1 MTGRWAPSPT
11 GHFHLGNLRTALLAW
26 LFARSSASRFIWRFE
41 DLDAAVRPE
50 FYRSQIR
57 DYERIGLDW
66 DGEPVRQSDRLDVY
80 RDAIEQ
86 LTHQGLTYRCWCTR
100 REIREATVAQHSHL
114 PEGAYSGICRNLTRR
129 QIAEREA
136 SGRSPALRLRTNS
149 ELIKMQDRQL
159 GTFEGAVDDFVL
171 CRGDG
176 VPSYNLG
183 VVVDDADLGVT
194 EVVRGDD
201 LLPSTPR
208 QIHLFG
214 LLGLAPPS
222 YAHVP
227 LVVSSSGERLAKRH
241 GAVTIED
248 RLTLGESEF
257 DVLNTLLSSL
267 RINQVASFGE
277 LRERAKDFDPSSL
290 PVAPWVFDR

>member
-1 MTGRWAPSPT
+1 MC
-11 GHFHLGNLRTALLAW
+11 
-26 LFARSSASRFIWRFE
+26 
-41 DLDAAVRPE
+41 
-50 FYRSQIR
+50 IR
-57 DYERIGLDW
+57 DS
-66 DGEPVRQSDRLDVY
+66 GEPVRQSDRLDVY

-136 SGRSPALRLRTNS
+136 SGRSPALRLRTNG

-227 LVVSSSGERLAKRH
+227 LGVSSSGERLAKRH

-290 PVAPWVFDR
+290 PVTPWVFDR

>member
-136 SGRSPALRLRTNS
+136 SGRSPALRLRTNG

-290 PVAPWVFDR
+290 PVTPWVFDR

>member
-136 SGRSPALRLRTNS
+136 SGRSPALRLRTNG

-290 PVAPWVFDR
+290 PVTPWVFDH

>member
-136 SGRSPALRLRTNS
+136 SGRSPALRLRTNG

-267 RINQVASFGE
+267 RINQVASFDE

-290 PVAPWVFDR
+290 PVTPWVFDR

>member
-11 GHFHLGNLRTALLAW
+11 GHFHLGTLRTALLAW

-41 DLDAAVRPE
+41 DLAAAVRPE

-136 SGRSPALRLRTNS
+136 SGRSPALRLRTNG

>member
-50 FYRSQIR
+50 FYQSQIR

-136 SGRSPALRLRTNS
+136 SGRSPALRLRTNG

-290 PVAPWVFDR
+290 PVTPWVFDR

>member
-50 FYRSQIR
+50 FYQSQIR

-136 SGRSPALRLRTNS
+136 SGRSPALRLRTNG

-290 PVAPWVFDR
+290 PVTPWVFDH

>member
-1 MTGRWAPSPT
+1 VTGRWAPSPT

-136 SGRSPALRLRTNS
+136 SGRSPALRLRTNG

>member
-114 PEGAYSGICRNLTRR
+114 PEGAYSGICRNLARR
-129 QIAEREA
+129 QVAEREA
-136 SGRSPALRLRTNS
+136 SGRSPALRLRTNG

-290 PVAPWVFDR
+290 PVTPWVFDR

>member
-66 DGEPVRQSDRLDVY
+66 DGEPGRQSDRLDVY

-136 SGRSPALRLRTNS
+136 SGRSPALRLRTNG

-290 PVAPWVFDR
+290 PVTPWVFDR

>member
-41 DLDAAVRPE
+41 DLDTAVRPE

-136 SGRSPALRLRTNS
+136 SGRSPALRLRTNG
-149 ELIKMQDRQL
+149 ERIKMQDRQL

>member
-136 SGRSPALRLRTNS
+136 SGRSPALRLRTNG

-248 RLTLGESEF
+248 RLTRGESEF

-290 PVAPWVFDR
+290 PVTPWVFDR

>member
-136 SGRSPALRLRTNS
+136 RGRSTALRLRTNG

>member
-136 SGRSPALRLRTNS
+136 SGRSPALRLRTNG

-277 LRERAKDFDPSSL
+277 LRERAKDFDPGSL

>member
-1 MTGRWAPSPT
+1 VTGRWAPSPT

-136 SGRSPALRLRTNS
+136 SGRSPALRLRTNG

-290 PVAPWVFDR
+290 PVTPWVFDR

>member
-136 SGRSPALRLRTNS
+136 SGRSPALRLRTNG

>member
-136 SGRSPALRLRTNS
+136 SGRSPALRLRTNG

-267 RINQVASFGE
+267 RIKQVASFGE

-290 PVAPWVFDR
+290 PVTPWVFDR

>member
-1 MTGRWAPSPT
+1 VTGRWAPSPT

-136 SGRSPALRLRTNS
+136 SGRSPALRLRTNG

-267 RINQVASFGE
+267 RIIQVASFGE

-290 PVAPWVFDR
+290 PVTPWVFDR

>member
-136 SGRSPALRLRTNS
+136 SGRSPALRLRTNG

-201 LLPSTPR
+201 LLPTTPR

-290 PVAPWVFDR
+290 PVTPWVFDR

>member
-1 MTGRWAPSPT
+1 MTGRWAPRPT
-11 GHFHLGNLRTALLAW
+11 GHFHLGHLRTALLAW

-136 SGRSPALRLRTNS
+136 SGRSPALRLRTNG

-290 PVAPWVFDR
+290 PVTPWVFDR

>member
-136 SGRSPALRLRTNS
+136 SGRSPALRLRTNG

-222 YAHVP
+222 YAQGP
-227 LVVSSSGERLAKRH
+227 LAVSSSGERLAQRH

>member
-1 MTGRWAPSPT
+1 MTGRGAPSPT

-136 SGRSPALRLRTNS
+136 SGRSPALRLRTNG

-201 LLPSTPR
+201 LLPTTPR

-290 PVAPWVFDR
+290 PVTPWVFDR

>member
-136 SGRSPALRLRTNS
+136 SGRSPALRLRTNG

-171 CRGDG
+171 CRGYG

-290 PVAPWVFDR
+290 PVTPWVFDR

>member
-26 LFARSSASRFIWRFE
+26 LFARSSASGFIWRFE

-136 SGRSPALRLRTNS
+136 SGRSPALRLRTNG

-290 PVAPWVFDR
+290 PVTPWVFDR

>member
-136 SGRSPALRLRTNS
+136 SGRSPALRLRTNG
-149 ELIKMQDRQL
+149 ELIKMQDL
-159 GTFEGAVDDFVL
+159 SL
-171 CRGDG
+171 
-176 VPSYNLG
+176 
-183 VVVDDADLGVT
+183 
-194 EVVRGDD
+194 
-201 LLPSTPR
+201 
-208 QIHLFG
+208 IH
-214 LLGLAPPS
+214 
-222 YAHVP
+222 
-227 LVVSSSGERLAKRH
+227 
-241 GAVTIED
+241 I
-248 RLTLGESEF
+248 
-257 DVLNTLLSSL
+257 
-267 RINQVASFGE
+267 
-277 LRERAKDFDPSSL
+277 
-290 PVAPWVFDR
+290 